1 MRRHE
6 YDQRLAKVAG
16 YVLKD
21 KRIIRIDDYEHG
33 STCERIQIA
42 RIEAV
47 ILLVRFTAT
56 RQSAAIDAIAFH
68 AGGQAAQLVAI
79 WKERE
84 RDITPAMHGKKAS
97 YWLLTVLGM
106 LGGGETAIR

>member
-47 ILLVRFTAT
+47 ILLVRFAAT

-79 WKERE
+79 WKDEK
-84 RDITPAMHGKKAS
+84 ITSDMVCKESRH
-97 YWLLTVLGM
+97 WLLTVLGM